1 MPTIKIVPMPGLS
14 VPGPIGSQG
23 PTGPTGPT
31 GLTGATGP
39 TGSTGPVG
47 ATGATG
53 PQGVPGQDLTFPSP
67 VSWTPVLSANGFSQT
82 SNPATGTYLKYGK
95 VVVVNLSVPFANV
108 SNFGLG
114 QYSLTLPFPAS
125 QHADVVAGS
134 IHNTGSPT
142 YHYTLKGHLE
152 PGSSSM
158 SLWYIGG
165 ASRDEVFDYNSPIIL
180 NTTDLF
186 HMHFMYEIQ
195 E

>member
-39 TGSTGPVG
+39 V
-47 ATGATG
+47 GATG
-53 PQGVPGQDLTFPSP
+53 PQGVPGQDLTFPEP
-67 VSWTPVLSANGFSQT
+67 ISWTPVVTGTGFQQS
-82 SNPATGTYLKYGK
+82 SNPATGTYLKYGSM
-95 VVVVNLSVPFANV
+95 VVLRVSVPFSNV
-108 SNFGLG
+108 TNFGTG
-114 QYSLTLPFPAS
+114 QYHINLPFPAKH
-125 QHADVVAGS
+125 HADVFAGS
-134 IHNTGSPT
+134 VHNTGSPT
-142 YHYTLKGHLE
+142 YHYSLKGHLE
-152 PGSSSM
+152 QGTSLM

-165 ASRDEVFDYNSPIIL
+165 TARDEVFDYNSPITL

-186 HMHFMYEIQ
+186 HMNFMYEIQ